1 MELLKRKIDQKLIEW
16 KENPD
21 RMPLIIQGARQV
33 GKTESIKFFAKNNY
47 KYVVEINFVLQK
59 KYKDIFDDGFEV
71 DKIIENIS

>member
-59 KYKDIFDDGFEV
+59 NIKIFLM
-71 DKIIENIS
+71 K